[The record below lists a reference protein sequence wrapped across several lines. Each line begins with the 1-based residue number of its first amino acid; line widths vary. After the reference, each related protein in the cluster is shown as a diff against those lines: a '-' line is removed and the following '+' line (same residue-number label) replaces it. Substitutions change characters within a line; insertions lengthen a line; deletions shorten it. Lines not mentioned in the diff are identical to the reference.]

1 MNRDS
6 YNCCHVCPREC
17 GVNRIEGKRGICK
30 APATLKIGRAALH
43 WWEEPCLVGD
53 KGSGAVFFAY
63 CPLGCVYCQNQDLV
77 TGAGIEV
84 SEAQFEQTLLRL
96 QNEEHAANINLVTP
110 SHYVP
115 TIAKVLT
122 RLRCHSFGHF
132 SSANGSCNGD
142 SCNGDSCESG
152 NKSDS
157 YASSCNPKSLY
168 IPVVYNTS
176 SYDSVD
182 TLRLLRGLVDI
193 YLADYKYATPEI
205 AARLSHASDY
215 PRVALAAL
223 DEMVKQIGAWREDSS
238 GLLQEGIIV
247 RHLVLPG
254 YIEESFKVL
263 DVLHER
269 YGNAIRFSIMNQYT
283 PLRSDLA
290 KYGLKGSVSVQD
302 YERVLDYADSLGI
315 EDYFWQEGGAATE
328 SFIPAFDGT
337 GVCADACGD

>member
-1 MNRDS
+1 MNSDLYS
-6 YNCCHVCPREC
+6 CCHVCPREC

-53 KGSGAVFFAY
+53 KGSGAVFFTY

-77 TGAGIEV
+77 AGAGIEV

-96 QNEEHAANINLVTP
+96 QKEEHAANINLVTP

-115 TIAKVLT
+115 TIAKVLA
-122 RLRCHSFGHF
+122 RLRGHS
-132 SSANGSCNGD
+132 STANSGSCNGD
-142 SCNGDSCESG
+142 SFNGDSCES
-152 NKSDS
+152 NSDS
-157 YASSCNPKSLY
+157 DTSSCNPKSLS

-182 TLRLLRGLVDI
+182 SLRLLRGLVDI

-215 PRVALAAL
+215 PKVALAAL
-223 DEMVKQIGAWREDSS
+223 DEMVEQIGAWREDSS
-238 GLLQEGIIV
+238 GLLQQGIIV

-254 YIEESFKVL
+254 YVEESFKVL
-263 DVLHER
+263 DILHER
-269 YGNAIRFSIMNQYT
+269 YGNTIRLSIMNQYT

-290 KYGLKGSVSVQD
+290 KYGLEGSVSVQD

-315 EDYFWQEGGAATE
+315 GDYFWQEGGAATE

-337 GVCADACGD
+337 GVCTDVCGDKIS